1 MTKPKIIKGD
11 PLRGYIN
18 WEGRWRHVYII
29 GSVDQTT
36 ILGETVRMLLF
47 RLTSKSKD
55 VLQAEKTKFQKKK
68 PTARS
73 ARKGVE
79 A

>member
-1 MTKPKIIKGD
+1 MPKPKIIKGD

-68 PTARS
+68 PTVRS